1 MLKHVN
7 NTCSSRMQYERRL
20 VSVFNK
26 HIHVKPGIEHYD
38 ECQDH
43 LRMLFRSFLMEV
55 TYKACIWNL
64 SFLSASAMSE
74 TNVAIISLF

>member
-7 NTCSSRMQYERRL
+7 NSSRIQYERRL

-26 HIHVKPGIEHYD
+26 HTHVKPEHYD

-55 TYKACIWNL
+55 TDKACIWNL

-74 TNVAIISLF
+74 TNVAIISLL